1 MKKEKYLTKEVVS
14 TEGEFIRC
22 DYKCNVV
29 GISQKILVLS
39 TKEFYIPREKWRY
52 YEKVLVYYNPIV
64 C

>member
-39 TKEFYIPREKWRY
+39 TKEFYIPREK
-52 YEKVLVYYNPIV
+52 
-64 C
+64 